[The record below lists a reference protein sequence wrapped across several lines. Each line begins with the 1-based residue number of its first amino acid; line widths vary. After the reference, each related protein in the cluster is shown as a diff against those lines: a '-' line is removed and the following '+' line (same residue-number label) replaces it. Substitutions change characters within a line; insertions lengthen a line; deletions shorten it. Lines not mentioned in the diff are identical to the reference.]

1 MVEIIFFGCWNNGF
15 CNIEDDKNGMSKVFK
30 SLIEYDT
37 TTTNPDRFYIVA
49 GDNYYPEKHEEHVE
63 VDGEIIK
70 NKIKFINKENLLS
83 GFNCLKKLNAPK
95 WILMGNHDLDLT
107 RNTYEDPNINC
118 WTTAEQLAIMYN
130 HNLKESLE
138 PQSKNL
144 FYYNHIFKL
153 IDKTI
158 IIYLNTTLLTE
169 DYIDFINCNDF
180 YYKNSGFAR
189 QSAGSLKK
197 KYHKHKRLLK
207 QIKRFKEVL
216 RNLESRLLIENVIIT
231 GHDPIITAKYKK
243 KKDKTKKKKTIKGG
257 TTTIKPSLSRHISI
271 ASTDSHDKIT
281 SLLPEG
287 VNFIYDIYNL
297 FPNANQKYYLCADTH
312 FYQKSDLT
320 IKRIAKSSNKSITQ
334 KSIKSRKKT
343 RRHSLREQT
352 ILNITQIIVGTG
364 GASLD
369 NCPGKTLQDNQSIIK
384 INHKYKDTYNDLL
397 VEMKFDVNECKSQ
410 FGYLKLD
417 LENNHIRDTFI
428 SM

>member
-15 CNIEDDKNGMSKVFK
+15 CDINDDKNGMSKVFK
-30 SLIEYDT
+30 SLIDYDRT
-37 TTTNPDRFYIVA
+37 STNADRFYIIA
-49 GDNYYPEKHEEHVE
+49 GDNYYPEKQ
-63 VDGEIIK
+63 VDKIETENGIIK
-70 NKIKFINKENLLS
+70 NKIKYINKDNLLS
-83 GFNCLKKLNAPK
+83 GFNCLKELKAPK

-118 WTTAEQLAIMYN
+118 WTTAEQLAIMYT
-130 HNLKESLE
+130 HNLNESLN
-138 PQSKNL
+138 PDSKNL

-169 DYIDFINCNDF
+169 DYIDFIDCNKY

-197 KYHKHKRLLK
+197 KYDKHKSLLK

-216 RNLESRLLIENVIIT
+216 RNIETRLLIQNVIIT
-231 GHDPIITAKYKK
+231 GHDPIITAKYKE
-243 KKDKTKKKKTIKGG
+243 KKDKKKKIKGG
-257 TTTIKPSLSRHISI
+257 TTIQPELTRHISI

-297 FPNANQKYYLCADTH
+297 FPNANKKYYLCADTH
-312 FYQKSDLT
+312 FYQKSHLS
-320 IKRIAKSSNKSITQ
+320 IKRITTLSNKNYTK
-334 KSIKSRKKT
+334 KSYKSKSKT
-343 RRHSLREQT
+343 RRNSIRQQN
-352 ILNITQIIVGTG
+352 ILNIIQIIVGTG

-369 NCPGKTLQDNQSIIK
+369 NCPGKSLDSDNSIIK
-384 INHKYKDTYNDLL
+384 INHKYKDTHNDLL
-397 VEMKFDVNECKSQ
+397 VEMKFDINQCKSD
-410 FGYLKLD
+410 FGYLKLE
-417 LENNHIRDTFI
+417 LNNNILTDTFI
-428 SM
+428 FI